1 MDEVFGA
8 VIFFGC
14 TFGFFIWAVFLRGR
28 PYKLK
33 YDDKLSNR
41 IDKMHYLNEQI
52 KQIDK
57 LKTDAGLADHDHHY
71 RFSLERETVTGESV
85 SADIWVDGSSQLSA
99 QTSALLDERKK
110 ELLRALFSEM
120 FKLPY
125 RKRRNQNVIQTI
137 DIYGRGEELDV

>member
-1 MDEVFGA
+1 MDDIFGI
-8 VIFFGC
+8 VVFFGG
-14 TFGFFIWAVFLRGR
+14 TFGFFIWAVFFRGKPR
-28 PYKLK
+28 KLK
-33 YDDKLSNR
+33 YDDELSSR
-41 IDKMHYLNEQI
+41 IERMNYLNEQI

-71 RFSLERETVTGESV
+71 RFSFERQTITGEEI
-85 SADIWVDGSSQLSA
+85 SADIWVDGSSPLSA

-125 RKRRNQNVIQTI
+125 RKRRNTNVIQTTELFTK
-137 DIYGRGEELDV
+137 GEEVDV